1 MKADLCSAQTRGG
14 GNAGNALTAASR
26 LGADC
31 YLVTKLGDDGI
42 GDQIASE
49 LKKDG
54 VNLQFVLRAKESV
67 SDFTYLIIDKSGA
80 LAANAWQ
87 VKAFHIHT
95 YQVSCLL

>member
-1 MKADLCSAQTRGG
+1 M
-14 GNAGNALTAASR
+14 TAASR

-49 LKKDG
+49 LKGDG
-54 VNLQFVLRAKESV
+54 VSLQFVLRAKESV

-80 LAANAWQ
+80 IPASA
-87 VKAFHIHT
+87 KACHIHT
-95 YQVSCLL
+95 YLQPRSLISDS